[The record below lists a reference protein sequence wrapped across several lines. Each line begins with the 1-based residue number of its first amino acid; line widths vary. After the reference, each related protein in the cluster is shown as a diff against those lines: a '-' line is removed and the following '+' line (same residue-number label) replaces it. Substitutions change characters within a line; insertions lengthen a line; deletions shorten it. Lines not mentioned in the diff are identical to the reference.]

1 MDVVIRAP
9 RMGAQATRLPPAGG
23 AASGAA
29 LRAQAA
35 HAEASPQAE
44 AASGGLWSGQATR
57 PHEAAREAPF
67 EPVRERGFV
76 QGRAE
81 GLERGFA
88 EGRAQGLA
96 QGRAQGRCEGL
107 ERGLAEGL
115 EQGRAKGLAEGL
127 ESGLAKGLEEGRTA
141 GREQGCA
148 EALRHLEARARA
160 ARARHEERLEQALA
174 SLGRAQQEAERRL
187 ESAVGEI
194 AFAAVCRLVG
204 EALPTRAWIAGSV
217 ETVCAELRGGA
228 QATLRLH
235 PRDLALIDPRGSG
248 ELRLG
253 GRVLR
258 LAGDP
263 SLTPGGCMLDLLPGG
278 GLDATLETR
287 LARLRDLLSAAPEGE
302 A

>member
-9 RMGAQATRLPPAGG
+9 RMGAQATRLHPAGG
-23 AASGAA
+23 SGGAVLRAEATPAGAAPRAASTNAVRRPEPAMQPREVAQSKA
-29 LRAQAA
+29 LF
-35 HAEASPQAE
+35 E
-44 AASGGLWSGQATR
+44 AA
-57 PHEAAREAPF
+57 
-67 EPVRERGFV
+67 RERGFV

-81 GLERGFA
+81 GRELGLTEGREQGLA
-88 EGRAQGLA
+88 EGRQR
-96 QGRAQGRCEGL
+96 GR
-107 ERGLAEGL
+107 AEGL
-115 EQGRAKGLAEGL
+115 EQGRAKGL
-127 ESGLAKGLEEGRTA
+127 EEGRAA

-148 EALRHLEARARA
+148 EALRQLEARARA
-160 ARARHEERLEQALA
+160 ARARHDERLEQALA
-174 SLGRAQQEAERRL
+174 ALGRAQQEAERRL
-187 ESAVGEI
+187 ESAVGEV

-217 ETVCAELRGGA
+217 ETVCAELRGEA
-228 QATLRLH
+228 QATVRLH

-263 SLTPGGCMLDLLPGG
+263 SLTPGGCLLDLPGGG

-287 LARLRDLLSAAPEGE
+287 LERLRAALDAAPAGE

>member
-1 MDVVIRAP
+1 MGPHERA
-9 RMGAQATRLPPAGG
+9 RSETLF
-23 AASGAA
+23 
-29 LRAQAA
+29 
-35 HAEASPQAE
+35 
-44 AASGGLWSGQATR
+44 
-57 PHEAAREAPF
+57 EAARE
-67 EPVRERGFV
+67 RGFG

-81 GLERGFA
+81 GRERGFAEGREQGLA

-96 QGRAQGRCEGL
+96 EGRGQGLSQGL
-107 ERGLAEGL
+107 ERGRAEGL
-115 EQGRAKGLAEGL
+115 EQGRAKGL
-127 ESGLAKGLEEGRTA
+127 EEGRAA

-160 ARARHEERLEQALA
+160 ARARHDERLEQALA
-174 SLGRAQQEAERRL
+174 ALSRAQQEAERRL
-187 ESAVGEI
+187 EAAVGEI

-217 ETVCAELRGGA
+217 ETVCAELRGEA
-228 QATLRLH
+228 QATVRLH
-235 PRDLALIDPRGSG
+235 PRDLALIDPRGGG

-263 SLTPGGCMLDLLPGG
+263 SLTPGGSVLDLPRGG

-287 LARLRDLLSAAPEGE
+287 LARLRAALDAAPAGE
-302 A
+302 V

>member
-9 RMGAQATRLPPAGG
+9 RMGAQARRLPPAGG
-23 AASGAA
+23 AASGAV
-29 LRAQAA
+29 LRAQPAR
-35 HAEASPQAE
+35 AEASPQAE
-44 AASGGLWSGQATR
+44 SAPGGPWPGQAT
-57 PHEAAREAPF
+57 PTHEAARAVPF
-67 EPVRERGFV
+67 EAARERGFV
-76 QGRAE
+76 QGHAE
-81 GLERGFA
+81 GRERGLA

-96 QGRAQGRCEGL
+96 EGRAQGRSEGL
-107 ERGLAEGL
+107 GRGLAEGL
-115 EQGRAKGLAEGL
+115 EKGRAKGLEEGR
-127 ESGLAKGLEEGRTA
+127 AKGFEEGRTA

-160 ARARHEERLEQALA
+160 ARARHEQRLEQALA
-174 SLGRAQQEAERRL
+174 ALGRAQQEAERRF

-194 AFAAVCRLVG
+194 AFSAVCRLVG
-204 EALPTRAWIAGSV
+204 EALPTRAWISGSV
-217 ETVCAELRGGA
+217 ETVCAELRGEA
-228 QATLRLH
+228 QATVRMH

-258 LAGDP
+258 LARDP
-263 SLTPGGCMLDLLPGG
+263 SLTPGGCLLDLRPGG

-287 LARLRDLLSAAPEGE
+287 LARLRDALGSAPAEE

>member
-23 AASGAA
+23 AASGAV
-29 LRAQAA
+29 LRAEAA
-35 HAEASPQAE
+35 RAEASRQAE

-57 PHEAAREAPF
+57 PHEAGREAPF
-67 EPVRERGFV
+67 EAVRERGFG

-81 GLERGFA
+81 GRERGFA

-96 QGRAQGRCEGL
+96 EGRAQGLAEGRAQGRSEGL
-107 ERGLAEGL
+107 ERGLADGL
-115 EQGRAKGLAEGL
+115 EQGR
-127 ESGLAKGLEEGRTA
+127 AKGLEEGRTA
-141 GREQGCA
+141 GRAQGCA

-228 QATLRLH
+228 QATVRLH

-287 LARLRDLLSAAPEGE
+287 LARLRDALGVQRAEES
-302 A
+302 